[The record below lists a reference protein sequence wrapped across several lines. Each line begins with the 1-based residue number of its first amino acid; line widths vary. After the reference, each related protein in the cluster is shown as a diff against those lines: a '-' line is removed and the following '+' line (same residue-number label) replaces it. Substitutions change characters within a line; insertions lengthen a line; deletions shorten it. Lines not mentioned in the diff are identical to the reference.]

1 MVELDIFEPRTM
13 LEGVMQMKPAQRF
26 VLDNFFPD
34 SISFDTINVD
44 YDIQKD
50 KRRMAPFTNPNHE
63 GPVVDNIGFKTRSY
77 KPAYCK
83 PKMRTT
89 AQQILKTRTVGSPL
103 LAAQDPVAKA
113 AAKLGADYAE
123 LDAMIARR
131 EEWMALRSLQDGE
144 LTIVGDG
151 ENRVIDFDYDPDHLE
166 VVTEAEAW
174 NDHTEDSISDPI
186 RDLLNWRRLVLRDS
200 GMAPTDVILGND
212 AALAFLNHPRV
223 KDWFNRWNFVPGTIT
238 VSAVG
243 NVIDYGFLSFIGMR
257 LYTLNEWFIDP
268 DDGLEYEMLDG
279 DTVLLLTRGARTTRL
294 YGAIQ
299 DLDGLVGV
307 PRFPKTWTDNDP
319 SVRWAQLHSAPL
331 PAINQPDAFFTSVV
345 IDPDAGSDT

>member
-1 MVELDIFEPRTM
+1 
-13 LEGVMQMKPAQRF
+13 
-26 VLDNFFPD
+26 
-34 SISFDTINVD
+34 
-44 YDIQKD
+44 
-50 KRRMAPFTNPNHE
+50 
-63 GPVVDNIGFKTRSY
+63 
-77 KPAYCK
+77 
-83 PKMRTT
+83 MRTT